1 MRNPAPEFA
10 APFAVGDRAGATG
23 ACPTRWVAVIF
34 LTVHY
39 PAPSWEGA
47 LGAKVRSVA
56 RDIARSSMMPVVAAR
71 RVAMVAIWPRPGS
84 RGERREL
91 DPRLDCQYF
100 DTIPFK

>member
-56 RDIARSSMMPVVAAR
+56 RDIARSSMMRRGIVAAAGGR
-71 RVAMVAIWPRPGS
+71 RARVHTVITRSGASHLALRHIM
-84 RGERREL
+84 
-91 DPRLDCQYF
+91 
-100 DTIPFK
+100 K